1 MTTAAE
7 VMVRMGELA
16 VSRTPGDVLVSIGLG
31 SCIGLCLIDRRRQAV
46 GLAHVMLPSGGPG
59 DTPGKFAPSAVP
71 ALVEEL
77 QQLGAVKS
85 SLEAVLVGGAQM
97 FSFGNAGAG
106 RLDVGARNGEATRA
120 ALDAARIPVIA
131 DATGG
136 STGRTVRLLVE
147 EPRVIVKEAGAGE
160 RELFRATAVGARAAR

>member
-1 MTTAAE
+1 MPTAAE

-31 SCIGLCLIDRRRQAV
+31 SCIGLCLIDRRRRAV
-46 GLAHVMLPSGGPG
+46 GLAHIMLPSGGPG
-59 DTPGKFAPSAVP
+59 EMPGKFAPSAVP
-71 ALVEEL
+71 ALVDEL
-77 QQLGAVKS
+77 AELGAARS

-106 RLDVGARNGEATRA
+106 RLDVGARNNHATRE

-136 STGRTVRLLVE
+136 STGRTVRLHVG

-160 RELFRATAVGARAAR
+160 RELFSAGMSGGVFAR

>member
-7 VMVRMGELA
+7 VMVRMGEMA

-46 GLAHVMLPSGGPG
+46 GLAHVMLPTGGPG
-59 DTPGKFAPSAVP
+59 ETPGKFAPSAVP

-77 QQLGAVKS
+77 QELGAVKS

-106 RLDVGARNGEATRA
+106 KLDVGARNNVATRE

-147 EPRVIVKEAGAGE
+147 EPRVVVKEAGAGE
-160 RELFRATAVGARAAR
+160 RELFRATGLGGRVAR

>member
-46 GLAHVMLPSGGPG
+46 GLAHVMLPTGGPG
-59 DTPGKFAPSAVP
+59 DMPGKFAPSAVP
-71 ALVEEL
+71 ALVAEL
-77 QQLGAVKS
+77 TRLGAVKS

-106 RLDVGARNGEATRA
+106 RLDVGARNKEATRE

-136 STGRTVRLLVE
+136 STGRTVRLFVE
-147 EPRVIVKEAGAGE
+147 EPRVVVKEAGAGE

>member
-1 MTTAAE
+1 
-7 VMVRMGELA
+7 MGELA
-16 VSRTPGDVLVSIGLG
+16 VSRSPGDVLVSIGLG

-46 GLAHVMLPSGGPG
+46 GLAHVMLPTGRPG
-59 DTPGKFAPSAVP
+59 DMPGKFAPSAVP
-71 ALVEEL
+71 ALVAEL
-77 QQLGAVKS
+77 TRLGAVKS

-106 RLDVGARNGEATRA
+106 RLDVGARNNEATRE

-136 STGRTVRLLVE
+136 NTGRTVRLLVE

>member
-46 GLAHVMLPSGGPG
+46 GLAHVMLPTGGPG

-71 ALVEEL
+71 ALVDEL
-77 QQLGAVKS
+77 EQLGAVKT

-106 RLDVGARNGEATRA
+106 KLDVGARNYEATRE
-120 ALDAARIPVIA
+120 ALDAARISVIA

-136 STGRTVRLLVE
+136 STGRTVRVLVE

-160 RELFRATAVGARAAR
+160 RELFRAGGRAA

>member
-46 GLAHVMLPSGGPG
+46 GLAHVMLPTGGPG
-59 DTPGKFAPSAVP
+59 ETPGKFAPHAVP
-71 ALVEEL
+71 ALVDEL
-77 QQLGAVKS
+77 ERLGAVKTA
-85 SLEAVLVGGAQM
+85 LEAVLVGGAQM

-106 RLDVGARNGEATRA
+106 KLDVGARNDTATRE

-160 RELFRATAVGARAAR
+160 RELFRAGGR

>member
-31 SCIGLCLIDRRRQAV
+31 SCIGLCLIDRRRHAV
-46 GLAHVMLPSGGPG
+46 GLAHVMLPTGGPG

-71 ALVEEL
+71 ALVGELEE
-77 QQLGAVKS
+77 LGAVKS

-106 RLDVGARNGEATRA
+106 KLDVGARNNDATRE

-136 STGRTVRLLVE
+136 NTGRTVRLLVD
-147 EPRVIVKEAGAGE
+147 EPRVVVKEAGAGE
-160 RELFRATAVGARAAR
+160 RELFRATGARGAR

>member
-46 GLAHVMLPSGGPG
+46 GLAHVMLPTGGPG
-59 DTPGKFAPSAVP
+59 DMPGKFAPSAVP
-71 ALVEEL
+71 ALVDEL
-77 QQLGAVKS
+77 TQLGAVKS

-106 RLDVGARNGEATRA
+106 RLDVGARNGEATRE

-160 RELFRATAVGARAAR
+160 RELFRATAAGARTAR

>member
-16 VSRTPGDVLVSIGLG
+16 VSRAPGDVLVSIGLG

-46 GLAHVMLPSGGPG
+46 GLAHIMLPTGGPG
-59 DTPGKFAPSAVP
+59 DMPGKFAPSAVP

-77 QQLGAVKS
+77 QALGAVVS

-97 FSFGNAGAG
+97 FSFGAAGAG
-106 RLDVGARNGEATRA
+106 RLDVGARNHQATRE
-120 ALDAARIPVIA
+120 ALESARIPVIA
-131 DATGG
+131 DAVGG
-136 STGRTVRLLVE
+136 STGRTVRLFAD
-147 EPRVIVKEAGAGE
+147 EPRVVVKEAGQGE
-160 RELFRATAVGARAAR
+160 RELFRAGATGGRTAR

>member
-7 VMVRMGELA
+7 VIVRMGELA

-46 GLAHVMLPSGGPG
+46 GLAHVMLPTGGPG
-59 DTPGKFAPSAVP
+59 ETPGKFASSAVP

-77 QQLGAVKS
+77 EELGAVKS
-85 SLEAVLVGGAQM
+85 ALEAVLVGGAQM
-97 FSFGNAGAG
+97 FSFGTRGAG
-106 RLDVGARNGEATRA
+106 TLDVGARNDAATRE

-136 STGRTVRLLVE
+136 SAGRTVRLVVE
-147 EPRVIVKEAGAGE
+147 EPRVIVKEAGAGV
-160 RELFRATAVGARAAR
+160 RELFRAGGR

>member
-7 VMVRMGELA
+7 VMVRMGEMA

-46 GLAHVMLPSGGPG
+46 GLAHVMLPTGGPG
-59 DTPGKFAPSAVP
+59 KTPGKFAPSAVP

-77 QQLGAVKS
+77 EELGAVKTA
-85 SLEAVLVGGAQM
+85 LEAVLVGGAQM

-106 RLDVGARNGEATRA
+106 KLDVGARNDTATRE

-136 STGRTVRLLVE
+136 STGRTVRLLVD

-160 RELFRATAVGARAAR
+160 RELFRAGGR

>member
-1 MTTAAE
+1 MAAAAE

-31 SCIGLCLIDRRRQAV
+31 SCIGLCLIDRRRRTV
-46 GLAHVMLPSGGPG
+46 GLAHVMLPTGGPG
-59 DTPGKFAPSAVP
+59 EMPGKFAPSAVP

-77 QQLGAVKS
+77 QKLGAVRS

-97 FSFGNAGAG
+97 FSFGAAGAG
-106 RLDVGARNGEATRA
+106 RLDVGARNNQATRE

-136 STGRTVRLLVE
+136 STGRTVRLFAE

-160 RELFRATAVGARAAR
+160 RELFRAGAAGVLAAR

>member
-1 MTTAAE
+1 MTTAAA
-7 VMVRMGELA
+7 VMVRMADLA
-16 VSRTPGDVLVSIGLG
+16 VSPPPGDVLVSIGLG

-46 GLAHVMLPSGGPG
+46 GLADVMLPTGGAG
-59 DTPGKFAPSAVP
+59 EAPGKFAPSAVP

-77 QQLGAVKS
+77 QELGAVKTA
-85 SLEAVLVGGAQM
+85 LEAVLVGGAQM

-106 RLDVGARNGEATRA
+106 KLDVGARNDAATRE

-160 RELFRATAVGARAAR
+160 RELFRAGGR

>member
-31 SCIGLCLIDRRRQAV
+31 SCIGLCLIDRRRRAV
-46 GLAHVMLPSGGPG
+46 GLAHVMLPTGGPG
-59 DTPGKFAPSAVP
+59 EMPGKFAPSAVP
-71 ALVEEL
+71 ALVSEL
-77 QQLGAVKS
+77 QKLGAVPT

-97 FSFGNAGAG
+97 FSFGAAGAG
-106 RLDVGARNGEATRA
+106 RLDVGARNNQATRE

-136 STGRTVRLLVE
+136 STGRTVRLMVE

-160 RELFRATAVGARAAR
+160 RELFRAGAAGGSSAR

>member
-31 SCIGLCLIDRRRQAV
+31 SCIGLCLIDRRRHAV
-46 GLAHVMLPSGGPG
+46 GLAHVMLPTGGPG

-71 ALVEEL
+71 ALVGELEE
-77 QQLGAVKS
+77 LGAVKS

-106 RLDVGARNGEATRA
+106 KLDVGARNNDATRE

-136 STGRTVRLLVE
+136 NTGRTVRLLVD
-147 EPRVIVKEAGAGE
+147 EPRVVVKEAGAGE
-160 RELFRATAVGARAAR
+160 RELFRATGAGSSLAR

>member
-1 MTTAAE
+1 
-7 VMVRMGELA
+7 MGELA
-16 VSRTPGDVLVSIGLG
+16 VSNTPGDVLVSIGLG

-46 GLAHVMLPSGGPG
+46 GLAHVMLPTGGPG
-59 DTPGKFAPSAVP
+59 ETPGKFAPSAVP

-77 QQLGAVKS
+77 QELGAVKS

-106 RLDVGARNGEATRA
+106 KLDVGARNDSATRE
-120 ALDAARIPVIA
+120 ALDAARIPIIA

-160 RELFRATAVGARAAR
+160 RELFRAGGR

>member
-31 SCIGLCLIDRRRQAV
+31 SCIGLCLIDRRRGAV
-46 GLAHVMLPSGGPG
+46 GLAHVMLPTGGPG
-59 DTPGKFAPSAVP
+59 ETPGKFAPSAVP

-77 QQLGAVKS
+77 EELGAVRT

-106 RLDVGARNGEATRA
+106 RLDVGARNDQATRE
-120 ALDAARIPVIA
+120 ALDAARIPVVA

-136 STGRTVRLLVE
+136 STGRTVRVLVE
-147 EPRVIVKEAGAGE
+147 EPKVVVKEAGAGE
-160 RELFRATAVGARAAR
+160 RELFVAGANGARAGR

>member
-1 MTTAAE
+1 
-7 VMVRMGELA
+7 
-16 VSRTPGDVLVSIGLG
+16 
-31 SCIGLCLIDRRRQAV
+31 
-46 GLAHVMLPSGGPG
+46 
-59 DTPGKFAPSAVP
+59 VP

-77 QQLGAVKS
+77 KKLGAVSS

-97 FSFGNAGAG
+97 FSFGAAGAG
-106 RLDVGARNGEATRA
+106 RLDVGARNNQATRE

-136 STGRTVRLLVE
+136 NTGRTVRLTVE

-160 RELFRATAVGARAAR
+160 RELFRAGARGGLAAR